1 MPRIITC
8 TLAVSLMSI
17 LVGCQQP
24 AQMGYSQDTPQP
36 APEMKLLEKFVGT
49 WQENGR
55 IAEPTE
61 EEIRASLKEGE
72 DMPPMTY
79 GGGNVADFTLDGMYL
94 RTDGWSDNDDGTRM
108 TFVEYKMWDRQ
119 AKKFRLWWFASNGMY
134 ATGWMTASPDGR
146 TFEFDAQGFEP
157 NGTKK
162 NWTGSLTFTDANKTT
177 WQFIERGPQ
186 GVMKMEGENERQI

>member
-1 MPRIITC
+1 MRHITILC
-8 TLAVSLMSI
+8 LALLTLI
-17 LVGCQQP
+17 GCQQP
-24 AQMGYSQDTPQP
+24 NNPDVAIKTYEP

-55 IAEPTE
+55 IVEPTE
-61 EEIRASLKEGE
+61 EVIRASLKDGE

-94 RTDGWSDNDDGTRM
+94 RTDGWSDNADGTRM

-119 AKKFRLWWFASNGMY
+119 AKKFRLWWFSSNGMY
-134 ATGWMTASPDGR
+134 ATGWMTVSADGR

-157 NGTKK
+157 DGTKK

-186 GVMKMEGENERQI
+186 GIMKMEGENERQI